1 MDASEIQQELF
12 QAIKASI
19 PPSLSATEEIARVLD
34 VSVDSVYRR
43 MRGEKSISLDEL
55 YRLCSYY
62 KISLDH
68 LMNLQSGSFQFHGN
82 LLNEKTFRYEA
93 YLEGMSKRIAEFNS
107 FNQKEFYYLNKDV
120 PIFHYFHFR
129 EIAAFKYFFW
139 MKTIF
144 NFHGFANTRF
154 NFSFYSDELWEMGKK
169 VINEYNR
176 LPSVEL
182 WNVENISIA
191 IRQIEFYRDSQLFE
205 SERDALI
212 LYETWEKVIDH
223 IEKQAEKGFKF
234 KYGDPTMQPIGEY
247 SVYFNEVMLGDN
259 SMVLS
264 LNGVKQSIVNHT
276 NINYMITRDMNFSE
290 NVYDYVQN
298 LMRRSTLISKV
309 SEKERSRF
317 FRILKERIARRKEAL
332 KV

>member
-1 MDASEIQQELF
+1 MDASELQQKLF

-43 MRGEKSISLDEL
+43 MRGEKTISLEEL
-55 YRLCSYY
+55 YALCSHY
-62 KISLDH
+62 KISLDQ
-68 LMNLQSGSFQFHGN
+68 LMNLQSGTFQFQGN
-82 LLNEKTFRYEA
+82 FLNEKTFRYEA
-93 YLEGMSKRIAEFNS
+93 YLESILKNLSYFNS
-107 FNQKEFYYLNKDV
+107 FNQREIYYLNKDI
-120 PIFHYFHFR
+120 PIFHHFHFR

-144 NFHGFANTRF
+144 NFQGFANTRF
-154 NFSFYSDELWEMGKK
+154 NSSFYSDDLWAIGKK
-169 VINEYNR
+169 IVSEYNR
-176 LPSVEL
+176 LPSIEL
-182 WNVENISIA
+182 WNVENINIA

-205 SERDALI
+205 SDKDALI
-212 LYETWEKVIDH
+212 LYEAWEKVIDH
-223 IEKQAEKGFKF
+223 IEKQAERGFKF
-234 KYGDPTMQPIGEY
+234 NYGDPKMEPTSEY

-259 SMVLS
+259 SIVLS
-264 LNGVKQSIVNHT
+264 LNGVKQSIVNHS

-290 NVYDYVQN
+290 NFYDYLHS

>member
-1 MDASEIQQELF
+1 MDAAELQQELF

-43 MRGEKSISLDEL
+43 MRGEKTISLEEL
-55 YRLCSYY
+55 YALCSHY
-62 KISLDH
+62 KISLDQ
-68 LMNLQSGSFQFHGN
+68 LMNLQSGTFQFQGN

-93 YLEGMSKRIAEFNS
+93 YLESMSKDISYFNS
-107 FNQKEFYYLNKDV
+107 FKQREFYYLNKDI
-120 PIFHYFHFR
+120 PIFHHFHLR

-144 NFHGFANTRF
+144 NFQGFANTRF
-154 NFSFYSDELWEMGKK
+154 NFSFYSDELWAMGKK
-169 VINEYNR
+169 IISEYNR

-182 WNVENISIA
+182 WNVESINIA

-205 SERDALI
+205 SDRDALI
-212 LYETWEKVIDH
+212 LYQAWEKVIDH
-223 IEKQAEKGFKF
+223 IEKQAERGFKF
-234 KYGDPTMQPIGEY
+234 NYGDPKMEPISEY

-264 LNGVKQSIVNHT
+264 LNGVKQAIVNHS

-290 NVYDYVQN
+290 NMYDYLHS